1 LLIYKNSPHALV
13 ELRKEFKEAG
23 LRKQEREITY
33 AIKRSGFK
41 NAMFKGSLGAI
52 IEGMLGWVFFDLTCK
67 WGMSPRRPIFILGG
81 LIFLCSFFYTIALYM
96 EKKDGI
102 WKVWVEDRVRKDLGQ
117 KKTELLKLRGF
128 KALKTAFYF
137 SVLSAFHT
145 GWRDLNVGSWIARIQ
160 PHEYMLRASGRV
172 RVISGI
178 QSLIS
183 VYLLALSILTYFG
196 RPFESY

>member
-41 NAMFKGSLGAI
+41 NAMFKGNLLEKIGAI
-52 IEGMLGWVFFDLTCK
+52 IKEALFGITCK
-67 WGMSPRRPIFILGG
+67 WGMSPLRPIFILTV
-81 LIFLCSFFYTIALYM
+81 LIFLFSYFYTRALYT

-102 WKVWVEDRVRKDLGQ
+102 WKVWVKDRVRKDLGQ
-117 KKTELLKLRGF
+117 ENPELLKLRGF

-137 SVLSAFHT
+137 CILSAFHT

-172 RVISGI
+172 RIISGI

-183 VYLLALSILTYFG
+183 VYLCSHYQF
-196 RPFESY
+196 